1 MSAIDNLIK
10 DANSI
15 LTTLDK
21 DYEAMQSQK
30 SDVRQDQTEKFDDL
44 YEAMGNILKQYSE
57 TISSF
62 RNKIDRSYDA
72 DGTEVIVYDADGTE
86 VTVYEYPNTD
96 KILTMVPTLYWTGN
110 GTPTFYIKLY
120 AKPRSGAGGYYDSD
134 DLAISETGI
143 EIETAGFRSDK
154 GFSDIVSIFLNHC
167 PTYEQLDTAFQT
179 ALTDFIKFCVA
190 HIQKRNETMADK
202 IKSIT
207 R

>member
-15 LTTLDK
+15 LATLDK

-30 SDVRQDQTEKFDDL
+30 SNVRQDQTEKFDDL
-44 YEAMGNILKQYSE
+44 YEAMGTILKQYSE
-57 TISSF
+57 TISNF

-72 DGTEVIVYDADGTE
+72 DGTEVTI
-86 VTVYEYPNTD
+86 YEYPNTD
-96 KILTMVPTLYWTGN
+96 KKLTMVPTLYWTGN

-120 AKPRSGAGGYYDSD
+120 EKPKMGGVGYYNSE

-143 EIETAGFRSDK
+143 EVETAGFRSDK
-154 GFSDIVSIFLNHC
+154 GFSDVVSIFLNHC

>member
-1 MSAIDNLIK
+1 MSVIDNLIK

-15 LTTLDK
+15 LATLDK

-57 TISSF
+57 TISNF

-72 DGTEVIVYDADGTE
+72 DGTEVTI
-86 VTVYEYPNTD
+86 YEYPNTD
-96 KILTMVPTLYWTGN
+96 KILTMIPTLYWTGN

-120 AKPRSGAGGYYDSD
+120 AKPRSSGAGGYYDSD

-143 EIETAGFRSDK
+143 EIETVGFRSDK
-154 GFSDIVSIFLNHC
+154 GFSDLVSIFLNHC

>member
-15 LTTLDK
+15 LATLDK

-30 SDVRQDQTEKFDDL
+30 SNVRQDQTEKFDDL

-57 TISSF
+57 TISNF
-62 RNKIDRSYDA
+62 RNKIDRS
-72 DGTEVIVYDADGTE
+72 YDADGTE

-96 KILTMVPTLYWTGN
+96 KKLTMVPTLYWTGN

-120 AKPRSGAGGYYDSD
+120 EKPKMGGVGYYNSE

-143 EIETAGFRSDK
+143 EIETSGFRSDK
-154 GFSDIVSIFLNHC
+154 GFSDVVSIFLNHC

>member
-15 LTTLDK
+15 LATLDK

-30 SDVRQDQTEKFDDL
+30 SNVRQDQTEKFDDL
-44 YEAMGNILKQYSE
+44 YEAMGTILKQYSE
-57 TISSF
+57 TISNF

-72 DGTEVIVYDADGTE
+72 DGTEVTI
-86 VTVYEYPNTD
+86 YEYPNTD
-96 KILTMVPTLYWTGN
+96 KKLTMVPTLYWTGN

-120 AKPRSGAGGYYDSD
+120 EKPKMGGVGYYNSE

-143 EIETAGFRSDK
+143 EIETAGFRFDK
-154 GFSDIVSIFLNHC
+154 GFSDLVSIFLNHC

>member
-1 MSAIDNLIK
+1 MKAIDDLIK

-15 LTTLDK
+15 LNTLDK

-44 YEAMGNILKQYSE
+44 YEAMGTILKQYSE
-57 TISSF
+57 TISNF
-62 RNKIDRSYDA
+62 RNKIDRS
-72 DGTEVIVYDADGTE
+72 YDADGTE

-154 GFSDIVSIFLNHC
+154 GFSDLVSIFLNHC

>member
-72 DGTEVIVYDADGTE
+72 DGTEV
-86 VTVYEYPNTD
+86 TVYEYPNTD

-120 AKPRSGAGGYYDSD
+120 TKPRSGAGGYCGYYDSD

-143 EIETAGFRSDK
+143 EIETAGFKFDK
-154 GFSDIVSIFLNHC
+154 GFSDLVSIFLNHC

>member
-1 MSAIDNLIK
+1 MSAIDSLIK

-15 LTTLDK
+15 LATLDK

-30 SDVRQDQTEKFDDL
+30 SNVRQDQTEKFDDL

-57 TISSF
+57 TILNF
-62 RNKIDRSYDA
+62 RNKIDRS
-72 DGTEVIVYDADGTE
+72 YDADGTE

-134 DLAISETGI
+134 DLAISKTGI

-154 GFSDIVSIFLNHC
+154 GFSDLVSIFLNHC

-190 HIQKRNETMADK
+190 HIQKRNEIMADK